1 MPRLAQLAFMLL
13 TTLLLPGMRAQEIPR
28 DFVLLTDS
36 VLAQK
41 PATYK
46 DLDSYVRPYRRDTV
60 LMTYFI
66 DKCRREGYLDGLSY
80 SYNQLGTF
88 YRNISEYEK
97 SIELHNKAL
106 DAATAS
112 GNTEFRIFSLNMLGV
127 VYRRQDAIKT
137 ALDYNQ
143 EALRLAESIETPSEG
158 ILRSKNVSLN
168 SIGNIYQA
176 LEQYE
181 RALEHYRQSYVLE
194 EALGNK
200 LGMAINLQNSGE
212 CLEAQGEL
220 DEALKTFR
228 RALEL
233 DTEIG
238 SERGKAICGNSIS
251 SIYVKQGRYAEAIEL
266 MKANL
271 PMALQTR
278 DQHIIAPAYN
288 TLGWAYL
295 KAGNGQLAEV
305 NLKKGLQ
312 IAKENQLLRGICD
325 SYGLLSELASD
336 QGDFESALHYLKES
350 EKYRMQV
357 TNDVNIKYVNDVILR
372 YESEKQKEL
381 AQRLRQENEI
391 VNLKLKRNQNTLLVG
406 ALLLVLFSL
415 MLYTI
420 FRQNRLH
427 NEKKVLALEQSRLR
441 SQMNPH
447 FLFNSLNSIKHFIIN
462 NEQKNAVQYLNKFS
476 KLVRKILEASSEKE
490 ISLQEELETV
500 NLYMNIENMRFNQE
514 IDFEIDVAPDINPA
528 SIKIPSL
535 VLQPFLENALWHG
548 LSSKKG
554 EKTIRLEVTRKSPD
568 YIEIAIRDN
577 GIGREASE
585 KLNLQKTLRRKSVG
599 IPITRE
605 RLANFSR
612 VYQNSFDLSIRDILS
627 ADGAVEG
634 TEVLLKIPTV

>member
-1 MPRLAQLAFMLL
+1 MPRFAQI
-13 TTLLLPGMRAQEIPR
+13 TIVLLLSLPLLAVRAQEIPR

-36 VLAQK
+36 VLRQK
-41 PATYK
+41 PATYQ
-46 DLDSYVRPYRRDTV
+46 DLDSFVRPFRRDTV
-60 LMTYFI
+60 LITYFI
-66 DKCRREGYLDGLSY
+66 DQCRQAGYLDGLSY

-88 YRNISEYEK
+88 YRNTSDYEK
-97 SIELHNKAL
+97 SIDFHNKAL
-106 DAATAS
+106 DAATTS

-127 VYRRQDAIKT
+127 AYRRQDAIKT

-143 EALRLAESIETPSEG
+143 EALRLAESIENPSMG

-181 RALEHYRQSYVLE
+181 RALAHYQQSYRLE

-212 CLEAQGEL
+212 CLEAQGKL
-220 DEALKTFR
+220 DEALEAFR
-228 RALEL
+228 SALEL

-251 SIYVKQGRYAEAIEL
+251 GIYVKQGRYADAIEL
-266 MKANL
+266 MDANL

-278 DQHIIAPAYN
+278 DMHIIAPAYN
-288 TLGWAYL
+288 TLGRAYL
-295 KAGNGQLAEV
+295 NTGNWKLAEE
-305 NLKKGLQ
+305 NLKQGLQ
-312 IAKENQLLRGICD
+312 IASENQLLRGICV
-325 SYGLLSELASD
+325 SYELLSELASKK
-336 QGDFESALHYLKES
+336 GDFEAALGYLKES
-350 EKYRMQV
+350 EKYRTQV

-372 YESEKQKEL
+372 YESEKQMQL

-391 VNLKLKRNQNTLLVG
+391 VNLKLRRNQNTLLVG

-415 MLYTI
+415 MMYTI
-420 FRQNRLH
+420 FRQNRL
-427 NEKKVLALEQSRLR
+427 NSEKKVLALEQSRLR

-476 KLVRKILEASSEKE
+476 KLVRKILEASSEKD

-500 NLYMNIENMRFNQE
+500 NLYMNIENMRFNHE
-514 IDFEIDVAPDINPA
+514 IDFEVVVAPDINPA
-528 SIKIPSL
+528 SVKVPSL

-554 EKTIRLEVTRKSPD
+554 KKTIHLEVTRNEPD

-577 GIGREASE
+577 GIGREAAE
-585 KLNLQKTLRRKSVG
+585 KVKLQKTLNRKSVG

-612 VYQNSFDLSIRDILS
+612 VYQNSFDLSIRDILG
-627 ADGAVEG
+627 ADGAVQG